1 MKQISSTAILTAI
14 FCMVFSVNAMAQQ
27 KRVTASKNYITEKRT
42 VGSFNAIQV
51 TGSPDVQYTQTSGS
65 PSLEVYG
72 SDNILEVLE
81 TKVEGNTLKI
91 GFKKNTS
98 IQKTGPLK
106 IKVSGPALEKVSIT
120 GSGDVTFVNGM
131 NSNGSLSLSV
141 TGSGD
146 IEGKGVSVNEL
157 KISVTGSGDIKI
169 RDIQSNSVSATVT
182 GSGDI
187 DLSGNA
193 SEAIYRVSGSGDIT
207 ASNLVTRRVDAQ
219 ISGSGD
225 IKCHATEF
233 LKGRVSG
240 SGDIGYKGNPEIDFP
255 KKGLYK
261 L

>member
-1 MKQISSTAILTAI
+1 MKQMSCTAILTAI
-14 FCMVFSVNAMAQQ
+14 LCMVFSMNAMGQQ
-27 KRVTASKNYITEKRT
+27 RRVTASKNYITEKRNIS
-42 VGSFNAIQV
+42 SFTAIQI

-81 TKVEGNTLKI
+81 TVVEGNTLKI

-98 IQKTGPLK
+98 VQKTGTLK
-106 IKVSGPALEKVSIT
+106 IQVSGPALEKVSIT
-120 GSGDVTFVNGM
+120 GSGDLTFVNGM
-131 NSNGSLSLSV
+131 NSNGNLALSV

-157 KISVTGSGDIKI
+157 KTSVTGSGDIKI
-169 RDIQSNSVSATVT
+169 RDIQSNSVSASVT

-187 DLSGNA
+187 LLTGTT
-193 SEAIYRVSGSGDIT
+193 SEATYRVSGSGDIK
-207 ASNLVTRRVDAQ
+207 AADLVTQRADAQ

-225 IKCHATEF
+225 IKCHVTEY

-255 KKGLYK
+255 RKGLYK

>member
-1 MKQISSTAILTAI
+1 MKHISFTAVLTAI
-14 FCMVFSVNAMAQQ
+14 FCLIFSLPAVAQQ
-27 KRVTASKNYITEKRT
+27 KRITGSKNYITEQRKIST
-42 VGSFNAIQV
+42 FNAISV
-51 TGSPDVQYTQTSGS
+51 TGSPDVEYTQTSGS

-72 SDNILEVLE
+72 SDNILPVLE
-81 TKVEGNTLKI
+81 TIVEGKTLHI
-91 GFKKNTS
+91 RFKKNTN
-98 IQKTGPLK
+98 IQNSGTLK

-120 GSGDVTFVNGM
+120 GSGDVTFKNGM
-131 NSNGSLSLSV
+131 TSNAALSLSITGSGDIDGKGISVSELNVSV

-146 IEGKGVSVNEL
+146 VRARDVKANNVSA
-157 KISVTGSGDIKI
+157 KVTGSGDI
-169 RDIQSNSVSATVT
+169 T
-182 GSGDI
+182 
-187 DLSGNA
+187 LSG
-193 SEAIYRVSGSGDIT
+193 EAQEATYRVSGSGDIT
-207 ASNLVTRRVDAQ
+207 ASSLVTRRVDAQ